1 MEKVSQM
8 KNVHPNE
15 KSTQINYTQ
24 MKNYTPKDTCIQ
36 TNSLPNAKSIH

>member
-24 MKNYTPKDTCIQ
+24 VKNYTPKDTC
-36 TNSLPNAKSIH
+36 